1 MNHYFHDYPLEK
13 IESISEPKLAKD
25 ILNLEELLKRLD
37 EIPLTTEQETKE
49 WRRKE
54 KEKERIAS
62 WKKRLKQS
70 GVPQGFY
77 DACVNGKIDKSRILP
92 ILKNLNSGCLFVCTP
107 EKGKTFS
114 SCALISREL
123 RNGRSAF
130 YMKAPELEREMASYK
145 KDTSLIN
152 RAQSTPLLVLDDFEG
167 VRMSVNSSSDFIALL
182 KKRNDSNF
190 LTILNSKKRTFFL
203 EQIEEAVS

>member
-1 MNHYFHDYPLEK
+1 MAAKRKRKRTH
-13 IESISEPKLAKD
+13 SIME
-25 ILNLEELLKRLD
+25 KRL
-37 EIPLTTEQETKE
+37 
-49 WRRKE
+49 R
-54 KEKERIAS
+54 
-62 WKKRLKQS
+62 QS

-77 DACVNGKIDKSRILP
+77 DACVNGKIDKSLILP
-92 ILKNLNSGCLFVCTP
+92 SLKNLSSGCLFVCTP

-114 SCALISREL
+114 ACALISQEL
-123 RNGRSAF
+123 WNGRAAF

-145 KDTSLIN
+145 KDVCLIN

-190 LTILNSKKRTFFL
+190 STILNSRKRTFFL

>member
-1 MNHYFHDYPLEK
+1 MAAKRKRKRTH
-13 IESISEPKLAKD
+13 SIME
-25 ILNLEELLKRLD
+25 KRL
-37 EIPLTTEQETKE
+37 
-49 WRRKE
+49 R
-54 KEKERIAS
+54 
-62 WKKRLKQS
+62 QS

-77 DACVNGKIDKSRILP
+77 DACVNGKIDKSRIFP
-92 ILKNLNSGCLFVCTP
+92 ILKNLSSGCLFVCTP

-114 SCALISREL
+114 ACYLISQEL
-123 RNGRSAF
+123 WNGRSAL
-130 YMKAPELEREMASYK
+130 YVKAPELEREMASYK
-145 KDTSLIN
+145 KDAHLIN

-190 LTILNSKKRTFFL
+190 STILNSRKRTFFL

>member
-1 MNHYFHDYPLEK
+1 MNHYFHDYPLEE
-13 IESISEPKLAKD
+13 IERISEPKLAKD
-25 ILNLEELLKRLD
+25 ILDLKELLKRLD
-37 EIPLTTEQETKE
+37 EIPLTTEQEKKE

-114 SCALISREL
+114 SCALISLEL

-130 YMKAPELEREMASYK
+130 YVKAPELEREMASYK

-203 EQIEEAVS
+203 EQIEEALS

>member
-1 MNHYFHDYPLEK
+1 MNHHSHDYPLE
-13 IESISEPKLAKD
+13 EMERISEPKLAKD
-25 ILNLEELLKRLD
+25 CLNLEELLKSL
-37 EIPLTTEQETKE
+37 EKIPQTTEQEAEE

-77 DACVNGKIDKSRILP
+77 DACVNGKIDKSLIFP
-92 ILKNLNSGCLFVCTP
+92 SLKNLSSGCLFVCTP

-114 SCALISREL
+114 ACALISQEL
-123 RNGRSAF
+123 WNGRAAF
-130 YMKAPELEREMASYK
+130 YWKAPELEREMASYK
-145 KDTSLIN
+145 KDVCLIN
-152 RAQSTPLLVLDDFEG
+152 RAQSTQLLVLDDFEG
-167 VRMSVNSSSDFIALL
+167 VRMSMNSSSDFIALL

-190 LTILNSKKRTFFL
+190 STILNSKKRTFFL

>member
-1 MNHYFHDYPLEK
+1 MNHYSHDYPLEE
-13 IESISEPKLAKD
+13 IECISEPKLAKD

-123 RNGRSAF
+123 WKGRSAF

-145 KDTSLIN
+145 KDTRLIN
-152 RAQSTPLLVLDDFEG
+152 RAQSTPFLVLDDFEG
-167 VRMSVNSSSDFIALL
+167 VRMRVNSSSDFIALL
-182 KKRNDSNF
+182 KKRKDSNF

>member
-1 MNHYFHDYPLEK
+1 MNHHSHDYPFE
-13 IESISEPKLAKD
+13 EMERISEPKLVKD
-25 ILNLEELLKRLD
+25 VLNLEELLKRLD
-37 EIPLTTEQETKE
+37 EIPLTSEQETEE

-62 WKKRLKQS
+62 WKKRLRQS

-77 DACVNGKIDKSRILP
+77 NACVNGLIDKSRILP
-92 ILKNLNSGCLFVCTP
+92 ILKNSSSGCLFVCTP

-114 SCALISREL
+114 ACALISQEL
-123 RNGRSAF
+123 WNGRSAF

-145 KDTSLIN
+145 KVVCLIN

>member
-1 MNHYFHDYPLEK
+1 MER
-13 IESISEPKLAKD
+13 ISEPKLAKD
-25 ILNLEELLKRLD
+25 IMNLEELLKRLD

-62 WKKRLKQS
+62 WKKRLRQS
-70 GVPQGFY
+70 GIPQGFY

-114 SCALISREL
+114 ACALISQEL
-123 RNGRSAF
+123 WNDRSAF

-145 KDTSLIN
+145 KDVCLIN

-167 VRMSVNSSSDFIALL
+167 VRMSVNSSSDFIAFL

-190 LTILNSKKRTFFL
+190 STILNSRKLTFFL

>member
-1 MNHYFHDYPLEK
+1 MNHHSHDYPLEEMER
-13 IESISEPKLAKD
+13 IPEPKLAKD
-25 ILNLEELLKRLD
+25 CLNLEELLKRL
-37 EIPLTTEQETKE
+37 EKIPQTTEQETEE

-62 WKKRLKQS
+62 WKKRLRQS

-77 DACVNGKIDKSRILP
+77 DACVNGKIDKSLILP
-92 ILKNLNSGCLFVCTP
+92 SLKNLSSGCLFVCAP

-114 SCALISREL
+114 ACALISQEL
-123 RNGRSAF
+123 WNGRAAF

-145 KDTSLIN
+145 KDVCLIN

-190 LTILNSKKRTFFL
+190 STILNSRKRTFFL

>member
-1 MNHYFHDYPLEK
+1 MNHYSKDYPLE
-13 IESISEPKLAKD
+13 EMERISEPKLAKD
-25 ILNLEELLKRLD
+25 CLNLEKLLEGLAK
-37 EIPLTTEQETKE
+37 IPQTTEQEAEE

-62 WKKRLKQS
+62 WKKRLRQS

-92 ILKNLNSGCLFVCTP
+92 SLKNLSSGCLFVCTP

-114 SCALISREL
+114 ACSLIAQEL
-123 RNGRSAF
+123 WNGRSAF

-145 KDTSLIN
+145 KDARLIN

-190 LTILNSKKRTFFL
+190 LTILNSKKRTFL
-203 EQIEEAVS
+203 LKQIEEAVS

>member
-1 MNHYFHDYPLEK
+1 MNHHSHDYPLE
-13 IESISEPKLAKD
+13 EMERISKPKLAKD

-37 EIPLTTEQETKE
+37 EISLTTEQETKE

-62 WKKRLKQS
+62 WKKRLRQS

-77 DACVNGKIDKSRILP
+77 DACVNGKIDKSRIFP
-92 ILKNLNSGCLFVCTP
+92 FLKNLSSGCLFVCTP

-114 SCALISREL
+114 ACALISQEL
-123 RNGRSAF
+123 WNGRSAF

-145 KDTSLIN
+145 KDARLIN
-152 RAQSTPLLVLDDFEG
+152 RAQSIPLLVLDDFEG

-182 KKRNDSNF
+182 KKRNDYNF

>member
-1 MNHYFHDYPLEK
+1 MNHHSHDYPLE
-13 IESISEPKLAKD
+13 EMERISEPKLARD
-25 ILNLEELLKRLD
+25 VLNLEEVLKGLAK
-37 EIPLTTEQETKE
+37 IPQTTEQEAEE

-62 WKKRLKQS
+62 WKKRLRQS

-114 SCALISREL
+114 SCALISQEL
-123 RNGRSAF
+123 WKGRSAF
-130 YMKAPELEREMASYK
+130 YIKAPELEREMASYK
-145 KDTSLIN
+145 QDVHLIN
-152 RAQSTPLLVLDDFEG
+152 RAQSTLLLVLDDFEG
-167 VRMSVNSSSDFIALL
+167 VRMSANSSSDFIALL
-182 KKRNDSNF
+182 KK
-190 LTILNSKKRTFFL
+190 KK
-203 EQIEEAVS
+203 

>member
-1 MNHYFHDYPLEK
+1 MNHHSHDYPFE
-13 IESISEPKLAKD
+13 EMERISEPKLVKD
-25 ILNLEELLKRLD
+25 VLNLEELLKRLD
-37 EIPLTTEQETKE
+37 EIPLTSEQETEE

-62 WKKRLKQS
+62 WKKRLRQS

-77 DACVNGKIDKSRILP
+77 DACVNGLIDKSRILP
-92 ILKNLNSGCLFVCTP
+92 FLKNSSSGCLFVCTP

-114 SCALISREL
+114 ACALISQEL
-123 RNGRSAF
+123 WNGRSAF

-145 KDTSLIN
+145 KGVCLIN

-190 LTILNSKKRTFFL
+190 LTILNSKKRTFFI

>member
-1 MNHYFHDYPLEK
+1 MNHHSHDYPLE
-13 IESISEPKLAKD
+13 EMERISEPKLAKD
-25 ILNLEELLKRLD
+25 CLNLEELLKSL
-37 EIPLTTEQETKE
+37 EKIPQTTEQEAEE

-77 DACVNGKIDKSRILP
+77 DACVNGKIAKIRILP
-92 ILKNLNSGCLFVCTP
+92 SLKNLSSGCLFVCTP

-114 SCALISREL
+114 ACALISQEL
-123 RNGRSAF
+123 WNGRSAF

-145 KDTSLIN
+145 KGVCLIN

-190 LTILNSKKRTFFL
+190 LTILNSKKRTFFI

>member
-1 MNHYFHDYPLEK
+1 MNHYSHDYHLEE
-13 IESISEPKLAKD
+13 IECISEPKLAKD

-123 RNGRSAF
+123 WKGRSAF

-145 KDTSLIN
+145 KDTRLIN
-152 RAQSTPLLVLDDFEG
+152 RAQSTPFLVLDDFEG
-167 VRMSVNSSSDFIALL
+167 VRMRVNSSSDFIALL
-182 KKRNDSNF
+182 KKRKDSNF

>member
-1 MNHYFHDYPLEK
+1 MNHHSHDYPFE
-13 IESISEPKLAKD
+13 EMERISEPKLVKD
-25 ILNLEELLKRLD
+25 VLNLEELLKRLD
-37 EIPLTTEQETKE
+37 EIPLTSEQETEE

-62 WKKRLKQS
+62 WKKRLRQS

-77 DACVNGKIDKSRILP
+77 DACVNGLIDKSRILP
-92 ILKNLNSGCLFVCTP
+92 FLKNSSSGCLFVCTP

-114 SCALISREL
+114 ACALISQEL
-123 RNGRSAF
+123 WNGRSAF

-145 KDTSLIN
+145 KGVCLIN

-190 LTILNSKKRTFFL
+190 LTILNSKKQTFFI

>member
-1 MNHYFHDYPLEK
+1 MNHYSLDYPLEE
-13 IESISEPKLAKD
+13 IERISEPKLAKD

-37 EIPLTTEQETKE
+37 ELPLTTEQETKE

-62 WKKRLKQS
+62 WKKRLRQS

-77 DACVNGKIDKSRILP
+77 DACVNGKIDKSRTIP
-92 ILKNLNSGCLFVCTP
+92 ILKNSSSGCLFVCTP
-107 EKGKTFS
+107 KKGKTFS
-114 SCALISREL
+114 ACYLISQEL
-123 RNGRSAF
+123 WNGRAAF
-130 YMKAPELEREMASYK
+130 YAKAPELEREMASYK
-145 KDTSLIN
+145 KDAHLIN
-152 RAQSTPLLVLDDFEG
+152 RVQSTPLLVLDDFEG

-203 EQIEEAVS
+203 EQIEEALS

>member
-1 MNHYFHDYPLEK
+1 MNHHSHDYPLE
-13 IESISEPKLAKD
+13 EMERISEPKLAKD
-25 ILNLEELLKRLD
+25 CLNLEKLLEGLAK
-37 EIPLTTEQETKE
+37 IPQTTEQEAEE

-62 WKKRLKQS
+62 WKKRLRQS

-92 ILKNLNSGCLFVCTP
+92 SLKNLSSGCLFVCTP

-114 SCALISREL
+114 ACSLIAQEL
-123 RNGRSAF
+123 WNGRSAF

-145 KDTSLIN
+145 KDARPIN

-190 LTILNSKKRTFFL
+190 LTILNSKNEPISLSRLKR
-203 EQIEEAVS
+203 Q